1 MLGRQRLFLTAD
13 ALRNVLAS
21 FGYRMSALECAE
33 LVAREASFADP
44 LLRYLGSEEI
54 RSFDAS
60 DYEGATDLFDFNNE
74 LPTDA
79 YQSFDLV
86 LDGGS
91 LEHIFDVTTA
101 LRNCM
106 EMVSLQGHFVA
117 MAPANNFFGH
127 GFYQFSPEFYYR
139 SLAPENGFQIRR
151 LSVFEGRADP
161 VWYDVCDPSDVGLR
175 ANAMTR
181 RPTTIAVLAKRVSAE
196 PLFRSAPQQSDYV
209 RAWTHDRPNATRARP
224 RPPGFFAKLG
234 PRGPQRLLK
243 TYRWLR
249 ALLSRR
255 RYDARMFRRRPVPP
269 AK

>member
-1 MLGRQRLFLTAD
+1 LTAD
-13 ALRNVLAS
+13 ALCNVLAS
-21 FGYRMSALECAE
+21 FGYELSALDCAE
-33 LVAREASFADP
+33 LVAREAGFADP
-44 LLRYLGSEEI
+44 LFRYLGSEAI

-60 DYEGATDLFDFNNE
+60 DYEGATDVFDFNNE
-74 LPTDA
+74 LPSDV

-91 LEHIFDVTTA
+91 LEHIFDVATA
-101 LRNCM
+101 LRTCM
-106 EMVSLQGHFVA
+106 EMVSLEGHFVA
-117 MAPANNFFGH
+117 LAPANNFFGH

-161 VWYDVCDPSDVGLR
+161 LWYDVCDPRDIGLR

-181 RPTTIAVLAKRVSAE
+181 RPTTIAVLAQRVSAE
-196 PLFRSAPQQSDYV
+196 PLFRNPPEQSDYV
-209 RAWTHDRPNATRARP
+209 RAWMHDRPNDSRARP
-224 RPPGFFAKLG
+224 KPPGLLARLG
-234 PRGPQRLLK
+234 PRGPHRLLK
-243 TYRWLR
+243 TYRRLR